1 MLSLLC
7 PWCHDVTIQE
17 QEGIPPMMFKALIGR
32 DHPEFSTMR
41 QQVPYLALLPLT
53 HTRTRTRSRT
63 RTHTHTHTLT
73 QDAQE
78 FYLHLL
84 ASIDKNQRTKPGTLN
99 AVDSF
104 RFQTEERIECVAS
117 GKVRYSLREDNLLP
131 LPVPLD
137 TATNLGIM

>member
-1 MLSLLC
+1 
-7 PWCHDVTIQE
+7 
-17 QEGIPPMMFKALIGR
+17 MMFKALIGR

-41 QQVPYLALLPLT
+41 QQVSNLALIPPPPPPP
-53 HTRTRTRSRT
+53 
-63 RTHTHTHTLT
+63 THTHTHTRT
-73 QDAQE
+73 HVHSQDAQE

-137 TATNLGIM
+137 AATNKGVV

>member
-1 MLSLLC
+1 MLLVCRHAMAL
-7 PWCHDVTIQE
+7 E
-17 QEGIPPMMFKALIGR
+17 QEGILPMMFKALIGR

-41 QQVPYLALLPLT
+41 QQVSYLALLPLT
-53 HTRTRTRSRT
+53 HTHTHAHTHT
-63 RTHTHTHTLT
+63 THTHT

-137 TATNLGIM
+137 AATNKGIM

>member
-1 MLSLLC
+1 
-7 PWCHDVTIQE
+7 
-17 QEGIPPMMFKALIGR
+17 MMFKALIGR

-41 QQVPYLALLPLT
+41 QQVSTLAFTPPHSHTYT
-53 HTRTRTRSRT
+53 HV
-63 RTHTHTHTLT
+63 HT

-84 ASIDKNQRTKPGTLN
+84 ASIDDKNQRTKPGTLN

-137 TATNLGIM
+137 AAVSCDS

>member
-1 MLSLLC
+1 MAL
-7 PWCHDVTIQE
+7 E
-17 QEGIPPMMFKALIGR
+17 QEGILPMMFKALIGR

-41 QQVPYLALLPLT
+41 Q
-53 HTRTRTRSRT
+53 
-63 RTHTHTHTLT
+63 

-137 TATNLGIM
+137 AATNKGWQCGESS